1 MDKLEQKIEQL
12 PHRIRRLEMESLPSF
27 LPVQELRELMDELEL
42 EPAPIHC
49 EQRRSMLKGEDIMTV
64 LRELGYTCR
73 KGDDFICVETEGD
86 CLKSHRP
93 RLL

>member
-1 MDKLEQKIEQL
+1 
-12 PHRIRRLEMESLPSF
+12 
-27 LPVQELRELMDELEL
+27 MDELEL

-73 KGDDFICVETEGD
+73 KGDDFICVETEEGKISVIYD
-86 CLKSHRP
+86 RLPIISVTKGYLFDETDDALKKPPTSG
-93 RLL
+93 L